1 MATGRS
7 TEGRLSGRRS
17 AALPPPG
24 RLGRTSPPPPGRSG
38 RFGLAFP
45 PAPGRSGRLG
55 FAFPPPPGRSG
66 RFGLSF
72 PPPAG
77 RSGRLGRVSGI
88 EGRVV
93 GFCTDGR
100 WISGRLT
107 SGRLTSGRFAGFGV
121 GREGA
126 LAWGREAGFGSG
138 LEAGRFTWEPVMGLR
153 LGADI
158 CGRPPPPPP
167 PRAPPPPPPPRAS
180 ASGVT
185 KANPRRKVRNK
196 VGFFIKSRGSEGFNW
211 WPVREPDGRCGG
223 GCRAGPRH
231 RRRGW
236 WRSRGACWA
245 PLSSGTGWLRGFRH
259 RRWCLRCG

>member
-1 MATGRS
+1 MPGRVEGRLATGRS
-7 TEGRLSGRRS
+7 VEGRLSGRRS

-24 RLGRTSPPPPGRSG
+24 RLGRTSPPPD
-38 RFGLAFP
+38 
-45 PAPGRSGRLG
+45 
-55 FAFPPPPGRSG
+55 GRSG

-77 RSGRLGRVSGI
+77 RSGRFGFVFPPPAGRSDRLGRVSGI

-93 GFCTDGR
+93 GFCTEGR

-107 SGRLTSGRFAGFGV
+107 SGRSTGV
-121 GREGA
+121 GREGT
-126 LAWGREAGFGSG
+126 LACGLEAGLGSG
-138 LEAGRFTWEPVMGLR
+138 LEAGRFTCEPVMGLR

-158 CGRPPPPPP
+158 CGRPPPP
-167 PRAPPPPPPPRAS
+167 RDPPPPPPRRSRAP

-185 KANPRRKVRNK
+185 RARPRRKVRNK
-196 VGFFIKSRGSEGFNW
+196 VGFFIMSRGSEGFNW

-231 RRRGW
+231 RRRGG
-236 WRSRGACWA
+236 WRSRGVCWDL
-245 PLSSGTGWLRGFRH
+245 PLSGPGWLRGFRH